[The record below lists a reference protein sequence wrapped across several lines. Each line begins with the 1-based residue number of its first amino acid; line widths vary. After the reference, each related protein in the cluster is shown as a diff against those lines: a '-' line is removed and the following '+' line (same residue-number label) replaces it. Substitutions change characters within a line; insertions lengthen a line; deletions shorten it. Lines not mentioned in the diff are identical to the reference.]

1 MDKIKAFFQNIG
13 NGLNT
18 FWEKMAPV
26 RVFCLKAWKWA
37 YNLRN
42 ILLTVPVAV
51 LAAIMAVVNMAKL
64 PESIMISCP
73 MVRDGILII
82 QDIMISKLLAVFAPL
97 AVTAFCL
104 LMVIASKRMVYPWLI
119 SVFSLALPLFFY
131 FCSVFPA

>member
-1 MDKIKAFFQNIG
+1 MDKIKEFFQKIG
-13 NGLNT
+13 NALKS
-18 FWEKMAPV
+18 FWEKTEPV
-26 RVFCLKAWKWA
+26 RAALHKAWRWC

-42 ILLTVPVAV
+42 ILLTVPVAA
-51 LAAIMAVVNMAKL
+51 LAAILAIVNMAKL
-64 PESIMISCP
+64 PDSVMISWP
-73 MVRDGILII
+73 MVRDGVLLI

>member
-13 NGLNT
+13 NGLKA
-18 FWEKMAPV
+18 FWGATAPF
-26 RVFCLKAWKWA
+26 RGFCRKVWKWA

-51 LAAIMAVVNMAKL
+51 LAVIIAIVNMAKL
-64 PESIMISCP
+64 PDSIMISCP
-73 MVRDGILII
+73 IVRDGILII

-97 AVTAFCL
+97 AITAFCI